1 MKKKRKWKDDS
12 TESQIAKELLDNY
25 NYEFQYNYSKAKDR
39 KRKTWK
45 HRTMLIKK
53 FKGLDP

>member
-25 NYEFQYNYSKAKDR
+25 NYEFYYKYSKAKDR
-39 KRKTWK
+39 KAKDMEAP
-45 HRTMLIKK
+45 HDA
-53 FKGLDP
+53 DPKI

>member
-25 NYEFQYNYSKAKDR
+25 NYEFQYKYSKQ
-39 KRKTWK
+39 KTESER
-45 HRTMLIKK
+45 HGGTARC
-53 FKGLDP
+53 